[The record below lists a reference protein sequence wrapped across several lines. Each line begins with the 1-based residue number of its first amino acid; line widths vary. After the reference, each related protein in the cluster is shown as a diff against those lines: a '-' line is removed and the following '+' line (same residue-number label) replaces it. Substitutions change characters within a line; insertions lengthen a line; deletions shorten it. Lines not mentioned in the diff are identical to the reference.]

1 MSFIGC
7 HFPNQYNDRE
17 DQRRGEVPSFVVS
30 RMGSRGREIEIP
42 SPGVLSLFV
51 HFLMGKR
58 TRASAACERPF
69 SGLLIPPRLL
79 GVSPAALVGRNNPAK
94 KVCSQVLHSF
104 HRADLRRIEAQT
116 ADNTFVFS
124 RAATKSWCKSACE
137 NRQRL
142 ISSCPC
148 TSKEKMDTPR
158 PAQKDNAGGRSMPP
172 LYLVAGQA
180 GGQQALPGGKKR
192 EKWQKFCLQLP
203 FLSAII

>member
-1 MSFIGC
+1 MRNPTLSRVEDGVLDVPSPAGKQVIALSTSRPPAGKTGAATAAPAKISFFGVYLS
-7 HFPNQYNDRE
+7 NQHNVGV

-79 GVSPAALVGRNNPAK
+79 GVSPAALVGRNNPSK

-124 RAATKSWCKSACE
+124 RDATKSRCKSACE

-148 TSKEKMDTPR
+148 TSKEKMD
-158 PAQKDNAGGRSMPP
+158 AQTGR
-172 LYLVAGQA
+172 
-180 GGQQALPGGKKR
+180 
-192 EKWQKFCLQLP
+192 
-203 FLSAII
+203 

>member
-1 MSFIGC
+1 
-7 HFPNQYNDRE
+7 
-17 DQRRGEVPSFVVS
+17 
-30 RMGSRGREIEIP
+30 MGSRGREIEIP

-79 GVSPAALVGRNNPAK
+79 GVSPAALVGRNNPSK

-124 RAATKSWCKSACE
+124 RAATKSRCKSACE

-148 TSKEKMDTPR
+148 TSKEKMDSDQR
-158 PAQKDNAGGRSMPP
+158 GQNDKDGPP
-172 LYLVAGQA
+172 GASAPTVR
-180 GGQQALPGGKKR
+180 GGQQRLKKSRAR
-192 EKWQKFCLQLP
+192 EEHRPCFFKRRDLIP
-203 FLSAII
+203 FSPPAAGRSYGSWPRARGSGNRSPRARGDTRL